1 IINIVNRYK
10 IKFLGNFFIISD
22 IGLIKNLKEFIPSLV
37 SGTNLKK
44 DLIIILIL
52 ISILFLLFK
61 KLFNIKNPPTK
72 IRLLLFIISVF
83 VVVFPILFPT
93 PFNQILQKC
102 KIETYIPNPIDNCKV
117 NGILFCF
124 YNDFKNINNPPP
136 KDYTQAKINQI
147 YSELKDLTSS
157 REVLE
162 QSERGGFSP
171 NIIVIM
177 SEAFW
182 DVTNLTDVKY
192 SDDPIKNVRKD
203 IKSTFKSP
211 SFGGGTANIEFELL
225 TGLSNFYLKGTTPY
239 SQVVKKTLPTLF
251 TLFKNQG
258 YLNTTIHPFFAS
270 MYNRKTVYKNFG
282 LDNFISIENMTDY
295 KTAGPYVSDDSFNKE
310 IIKQLKSTDQQQ
322 LIFAISMQN
331 HVTFKA
337 NRYSE
342 HPITFKSS
350 LNSNDQEILQSYVDG
365 INLTDHSYAFLK
377 QELSKSKKPTIIFF
391 FGDHLTFLDSNY
403 NIYKETGFNI
413 NDENKKRHTPLA
425 VWSNYKTDINLPQN
439 ISPNFL
445 SLEVLKSANITP
457 KYQFSYLNSLISS
470 GTVLNQKLP
479 NKFTSEQLKDYE
491 LIQYDL
497 IFGKQYSLKLVKP

>member
-1 IINIVNRYK
+1 
-10 IKFLGNFFIISD
+10 
-22 IGLIKNLKEFIPSLV
+22 
-37 SGTNLKK
+37 T
-44 DLIIILIL
+44 
-52 ISILFLLFK
+52 
-61 KLFNIKNPPTK
+61 
-72 IRLLLFIISVF
+72 F
-83 VVVFPILFPT
+83 V
-93 PFNQILQKC
+93 
-102 KIETYIPNPIDNCKV
+102 
-117 NGILFCF
+117 
-124 YNDFKNINNPPP
+124 
-136 KDYTQAKINQI
+136 
-147 YSELKDLTSS
+147 
-157 REVLE
+157 
-162 QSERGGFSP
+162 
-171 NIIVIM
+171 
-177 SEAFW
+177 
-182 DVTNLTDVKY
+182 
-192 SDDPIKNVRKD
+192 
-203 IKSTFKSP
+203 SP
-211 SFGGGTANIEFELL
+211 SFGGGTANVEFEFL
-225 TGLSNFYLKGTTPY
+225 TGLSNYFLNNASPY
-239 SQVVKKTLPTLF
+239 SQTIKKSLPSLF
-251 TLFKNQG
+251 TLFKDKK
-258 YLNTTIHPFFAS
+258 YLTTVIHPFFVS
-270 MYNRKTVYKNFG
+270 MYNRQTVYKNFG
-282 LDNFISIENMTDY
+282 LDNFITIEDMPNY
-295 KTAGPYVSDDSFNKE
+295 ETAGPYVSDEYFNKE
-310 IIKQLKSTDQQQ
+310 ILKQLNSTDQSQF
-322 LIFAISMQN
+322 IFALSMQN